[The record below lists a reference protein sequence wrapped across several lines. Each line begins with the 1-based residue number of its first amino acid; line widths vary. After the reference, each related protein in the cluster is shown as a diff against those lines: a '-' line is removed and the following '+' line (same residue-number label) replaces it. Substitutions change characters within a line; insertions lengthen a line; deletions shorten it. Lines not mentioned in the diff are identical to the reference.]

1 MAELLR
7 TGGLPSA
14 EAPPA
19 PLELDPGRISTRD
32 EAEIRVRQIRNGFWA
47 DFRPGDR
54 QVANAHARM
63 AVADEAFGLLGRIDL
78 APEQISRSTF
88 LLIEARDRIMQS
100 QYGHFGR
107 ASDVWA
113 DQMSARIKAYR
124 EAQER
129 PIRLSQS

>member
-19 PLELDPGRISTRD
+19 PLEIDSGRISTRD

-63 AVADEAFGLLGRIDL
+63 AVADEAFGIAQRTDL
-78 APEQISRSTF
+78 PPDQILRSTY
-88 LLIEARDRIMQS
+88 LLIEARDKIMQS
-100 QYGHFGR
+100 PYGHFGR

-113 DQMSARIKAYR
+113 DEMSERIRDYKRA
-124 EAQER
+124 A
-129 PIRLSQS
+129 LT